1 VRRVLLTLIVGL
13 LMLSASGASSLVVG
27 EPCTGFER
35 AGQGEDDG
43 ACAPT
48 CVTCGCCARAVEA
61 VELVIAASPD
71 APIADPAAVLPDLQ
85 TADPRDILHVPRS
98 VLA

>member
-1 VRRVLLTLIVGL
+1 
-13 LMLSASGASSLVVG
+13 
-27 EPCTGFER
+27 
-35 AGQGEDDG
+35 
-43 ACAPT
+43 
-48 CVTCGCCARAVEA
+48 VEA